1 VEKVDTHKGIIVKTL
16 LDSGTTGMFID
27 WKIAARHRFR
37 LQKLERLIIVR
48 NVNGTNDSTRAITH
62 QIKVNVY
69 YKGHVER
76 MKMDVYNLGRINI
89 ILGIPWL

>member
-1 VEKVDTHKGIIVKTL
+1 MDTHKGIIVKTL

>member
-1 VEKVDTHKGIIVKTL
+1 MEKVDIHKGIIVKTL

>member
-1 VEKVDTHKGIIVKTL
+1 MEKVDTHKGIIVKTL
-16 LDSGTTGMFID
+16 LDSGTTGMFMD

-48 NVNGTNDSTRAITH
+48 NVNGTNDSARAITH

-76 MKMDVYNLGRINI
+76 MKMDVYNLGRTNI

>member
-1 VEKVDTHKGIIVKTL
+1 MEKVDTHKGIIVKTL

-48 NVNGTNDSTRAITH
+48 NVNGTNDSTRAITY

>member
-1 VEKVDTHKGIIVKTL
+1 VEKMDTHKGIIVKTL

-76 MKMDVYNLGRINI
+76 MKMDVYNLGRTNI

>member
-76 MKMDVYNLGRINI
+76 MKMDVYNLERINI